1 MSLSV
6 PVVRI
11 NALPLITFLAVI
23 LGLIV
28 LLPLPAYAAEQ
39 RLVGNVIVGSQEV
52 ENDVSTGAGDL
63 DVRGLV
69 KNDVHSGIG
78 NVLVSGKGKVRGGID
93 AAFGDV
99 KIEGPVAGDVHAE
112 FGNVYVNAP
121 VRGDV
126 DVGRGDVELGPD
138 AEISGNLECESGE
151 ITGNREDAVKGHI
164 MAKGMAFD
172 FDESHGPSIIG
183 FVGWLFAALAFAAC
197 VVLAAVL
204 APGPLASAARRAE
217 DSPGRSFVYGL
228 VSLPVTFLLCVLLA
242 VTIVGIPFAA
252 ALAVTYLVL
261 LFFGALVAAFFLGTR
276 VLMVTGR
283 YRVGNALAA
292 LVGALILAATT
303 FIPVLGD
310 LLLYALSLLGTGAVV
325 LALFSR
331 RRPRASHPSYEAYVR
346 DRRRA

>member
-1 MSLSV
+1 MSFSV

-11 NALPLITFLAVI
+11 NALPLITFSAVI
-23 LGLIV
+23 LGLVV
-28 LLPLPAYAAEQ
+28 LLPLPAYAAER
-39 RLVGNVIVGSQEV
+39 RLVGNVVVGSQEV
-52 ENDVSTGAGDL
+52 EHDVSTGAGDL
-63 DVRGLV
+63 VVRGLV
-69 KNDVHSGIG
+69 KNAVHSGFGDI
-78 NVLVSGKGKVRGGID
+78 LVSGKVRGDID
-93 AAFGDV
+93 AAFGKV
-99 KIEGPVAGDVHAE
+99 KVQGPVAGDVHAE
-112 FGNVYVNAP
+112 FGDVYVNAP
-121 VRGDV
+121 VSGDV

-138 AEISGNLECESGE
+138 AEISGNLECESGQ

-164 MAKGMAFD
+164 LAKGMAFD

-217 DSPGRSFVYGL
+217 ESPGRSFVYGL
-228 VSLPVTFLLCVLLA
+228 VSLPVTFVLCVLLA

-252 ALAVTYLVL
+252 ALAVAYLVL

-276 VLMVTGR
+276 ILMITGR

-292 LVGALILAATT
+292 VVGALILAATT